1 MKVLKV
7 GDIRKFCN
15 MYVGVVTG
23 YVANS
28 YEVVLTDG
36 SVRHIPFEDI
46 NTTVKLQAEL
56 REKLETLGNR
66 CIKINKMESRIE
78 ELKAEIKKENKEIS
92 NDIRDL
98 ANMSRKLNTK

>member
-56 REKLETLGNR
+56 REKLEILGNR

-78 ELKAEIKKENKEIS
+78 ELKAEIKKETKEIS